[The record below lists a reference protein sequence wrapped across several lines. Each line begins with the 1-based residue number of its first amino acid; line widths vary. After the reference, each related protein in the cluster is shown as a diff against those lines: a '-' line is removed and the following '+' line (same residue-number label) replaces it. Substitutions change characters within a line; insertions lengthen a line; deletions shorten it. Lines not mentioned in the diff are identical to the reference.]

1 MPLGAVTGKIMVT
14 TADGSATSA
23 ATLTVVQPPRATSFA
38 PAAAVVDTLITVTGT
53 NMAGATLVTFTGGAT
68 AVPSAVT
75 ATSLKV
81 VVPEGALTGP
91 VSVTNPI
98 GTAPSAAS
106 FKVLPKITDVTPLSA
121 VGGSATV
128 ITVSGFN
135 LKVGATT
142 PGVKIG
148 AFVVPLASITSSA
161 TQLTFPVPLGAVTG
175 KIMVTTAD
183 GSATSAATLTVV
195 QPPRA
200 TSFAPA
206 AAVVGTLITVT
217 GTNMTGATL
226 VTFTG
231 GATAAPTVVTGATS
245 LKVVVPEG
253 ALTGPVSVTNP
264 TGTAPSAASF
274 KVLPKITGFA
284 PSSVTAGSATVVTV
298 DGFNLKVGATTPT
311 VKVGT
316 LVIRLGLISVS
327 TVDAGRLHGAGEG
340 AVGQDHDHDGG
351 RDGHQRDVTHR
362 DAVGWR
368 TGLTRP
374 FGPEY
379 SGSIS
384 QQEADIH
391 GQEEALERATQEDAG
406 QGPSFAGRRGGEGQ
420 GRPPVLDA
428 AAAGFEELDGRQQP
442 AASGPPEVGA
452 PSSWRA

>member
-1 MPLGAVTGKIMVT
+1 
-14 TADGSATSA
+14 
-23 ATLTVVQPPRATSFA
+23 
-38 PAAAVVDTLITVTGT
+38 
-53 NMAGATLVTFTGGAT
+53 
-68 AVPSAVT
+68 
-75 ATSLKV
+75 
-81 VVPEGALTGP
+81 
-91 VSVTNPI
+91 VTNPI

-175 KIMVTTAD
+175 KIVVTTVDGSATSAATLTVVQPPRATSFAPAAAVVDTLITVTGTNMANATLVTFTGGATAVPSAPTATSLKVVVPEGALTGPVSVTNPIGTAPSAASFKVQPKITDVTPLSAVGGSATVITVSGINLKVGATTPGVMIGTFVVPPASITSSALQLTFPVPLGAVTGKIVVTTAD

-231 GATAAPTVVTGATS
+231 GATAVPSAPTATS
-245 LKVVVPEG
+245 LKVVVPED
-253 ALTGPVSVTNP
+253 ALTGPISVTNP

-298 DGFNLKVGATTPT
+298 DGFNLKVGSATPT

-316 LVIRLGLISVS
+316 LVIPPGLISVS
-327 TVDAGRLHGAGEG
+327 T
-340 AVGQDHDHDGG
+340 Q
-351 RDGHQRDVTHR
+351 
-362 DAVGWR
+362 
-368 TGLTRP
+368 
-374 FGPEY
+374 
-379 SGSIS
+379 
-384 QQEADIH
+384 
-391 GQEEALERATQEDAG
+391 TQI
-406 QGPSFAGRRGGEGQ
+406 
-420 GRPPVLDA
+420 
-428 AAAGFEELDGRQQP
+428 GFTVP
-442 AASGPPEVGA
+442 VGA
-452 PSSWRA
+452 LSGKITITTADGMATSATSLTVTP